1 MATKKKKTAS
11 QDAGKTSLETLLV
24 EAGKGYATTIRGLV
38 KFCTAYKA
46 AVELYGQEGKR
57 EFAKKFSLYSDS
69 DWATFED
76 IATGKLLPQ
85 FAFCSNNMKRGLL
98 RLTNSIE
105 KQMKLVGA
113 VKDGSKIETV
123 NSSGKIV
130 LKSLEELSKLEED
143 SWLFALSEGGDPNEI
158 RKLLYT
164 YRKEFALRMSGKPN
178 VEIVGDLLVV
188 NRKTTLSREE
198 VQQWLARMP

>member
-1 MATKKKKTAS
+1 MASKKRKTAS
-11 QDAGKTSLETLLV
+11 KDAGKTSLESLLI

-38 KFCTAYKA
+38 KFCVAYQTA
-46 AVELYGQEGKR
+46 VDLYGQEGRR

-69 DWATFED
+69 DWQTFGD

-98 RLTNSIE
+98 RLKDSID
-105 KQMKLVGA
+105 KQLKLVGA
-113 VKDGSKIETV
+113 VKNGKIETV
-123 NSSGKIV
+123 NASGKVV

-143 SWLFALSEGGDPNEI
+143 SWLFALNDGGDPGEI
-158 RKLLYT
+158 RKLLYA
-164 YRKEFALRMSGKPN
+164 YRKEFALKTPGKPD

-188 NRKTTLSREE
+188 NRKTKFSKKE